1 MVISGWLI
9 LFGLFF
15 YDLYFILVENFLILL
30 KIILILPFVN
40 LLTSCEK
47 VNWASEKEEK
57 LSFE

>member
-9 LFGLFF
+9 LFSLFF

-47 VNWASEKEEK
+47 VNLASEKEEK